1 MQAAVV
7 EQVPVTSLVAHPENP
22 RRGDLDRIVASIRTN
37 GFFGALLVQRSTMR
51 ILAGNHR
58 WRAAK
63 QMGMEA
69 VPVIF
74 VDVDDAKA
82 RKILLADN
90 RAADF
95 ASYDTE
101 SLTSLLKQVMAEDNL
116 AGTGFDATDLQK
128 LLGDVVDEPN
138 EKRKRNLDPF
148 HHCYFLVKA
157 PITMQGDVTE
167 RLTTALSSLDGVE
180 VASAQH

>member
-1 MQAAVV
+1 MQSPNL
-7 EQVPVTSLVAHPENP
+7 EQVPIGSLKPHPENP
-22 RRGDLDRIVASIRTN
+22 RHGDIDRIAASIRNN
-37 GFFGALLVQRSTMR
+37 GFFGALVVQRSTNH
-51 ILAGNHR
+51 ILVGNHR

-63 QMGMEA
+63 HLGMET

-74 VDVDDAKA
+74 VDADNAQA

-95 ASYDTE
+95 SSYDSE
-101 SLTSLLKQVMAEDNL
+101 SLTNLLKQVMAEDTL
-116 AGTGFDATDLQK
+116 VGTGFDATDLQK

-138 EKRKRNLDPF
+138 EKRKRNLEPF

-157 PITMQGDVTE
+157 PISKQGEVNE
-167 RLTTALSSLDGVE
+167 RLTTALAAVSEVE
-180 VASAQH
+180 VASATH